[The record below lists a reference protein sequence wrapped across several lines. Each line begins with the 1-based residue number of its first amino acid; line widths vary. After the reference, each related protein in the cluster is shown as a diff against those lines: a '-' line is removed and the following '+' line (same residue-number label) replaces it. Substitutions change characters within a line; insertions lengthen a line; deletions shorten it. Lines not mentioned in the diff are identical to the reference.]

1 MLGYY
6 GMSGLTARRI
16 TRLAGLADEWWN
28 VCDFFCRRAFASS
41 KNSKVGF
48 IRLFGGGAGLAARQL
63 PFTIVDSPVQWLL
76 KSIAPTTKQRIPP
89 RCSAASLPRFLGE
102 SAAAGLLVGGIPLH
116 HQNGCSRRSPSIH
129 LRRLHFQSC
138 PV

>member
-1 MLGYY
+1 
-6 GMSGLTARRI
+6 MSLLSLPYVGKGRPTARRI

-28 VCDFFCRRAFASS
+28 VCDFLCRRAFVSS

-76 KSIAPTTKQRIPP
+76 KCIAPTTKQRIPP
-89 RCSAASLPRFLGE
+89 GRSAGSLPRFLGE
-102 SAAAGLLVGGIPLH
+102 SAAAELVTRL
-116 HQNGCSRRSPSIH
+116 SIISNRVFRINPH
-129 LRRLHFQSC
+129 IC
-138 PV
+138 G